1 MRGWLVASVKHV
13 LKSERSEPQCMWR
26 STCFAWM
33 DLNHIIN
40 SCRKKM
46 IDIQLF
52 RERLS
57 EKMCMR
63 QSQKVIW
70 DIINTPFLTLQLSNL
85 RLLLS
90 FNSSQTYVHGL
101 SCHSFKLLWRI
112 VYSKPPTI
120 PFGIVACTF
129 SDNLS
134 RNSCMLCQELCEI
147 SLTVIMVNCHEVTC
161 WIFNRWISC

>member
-1 MRGWLVASVKHV
+1 
-13 LKSERSEPQCMWR
+13 MWR

-40 SCRKKM
+40 LRRKKM

-57 EKMCMR
+57 EKMCMWP
-63 QSQKVIW
+63 SQKVIW

-90 FNSSQTYVHGL
+90 FSSSQTYVHSL
-101 SCHSFKLLWRI
+101 LYYSFKFLWRT

-120 PFGIVACTF
+120 PFGIITCTF

-134 RNSCMLCQELCEI
+134 RNGCMLCRELYEI
-147 SLTVIMVNCHEVTC
+147 LLTVLMVNCHNVTC
-161 WIFNRWISC
+161 WIFDWWISY

>member
-1 MRGWLVASVKHV
+1 
-13 LKSERSEPQCMWR
+13 MWR

-40 SCRKKM
+40 LRRKKM

-57 EKMCMR
+57 EKMCMWP
-63 QSQKVIW
+63 SQKVIW

-90 FNSSQTYVHGL
+90 FSSSQTYVHSL
-101 SCHSFKLLWRI
+101 LYYSFKFLWRT

-120 PFGIVACTF
+120 PFGIVTCTF

-134 RNSCMLCQELCEI
+134 RNGCMLCRELYEI
-147 SLTVIMVNCHEVTC
+147 LLTVLMVNCHNVTC
-161 WIFNRWISC
+161 WILTGEFRTKQVLKVL